1 MRKWL
6 PALAVSAA
14 AAFVSSVL
22 TAPQALA
29 QDSKPVPEKVPG
41 TNVEFSPSA
50 ARDPRAHALAAA
62 NPAAVQAGGLL
73 CGSGYRL
80 SFVDPLPDS
89 RRFGTLFTY
98 FKESMTPAMSG
109 ACALFDNNL
118 GVKKHMKLKLCWTT
132 CKVDEG
138 SFFDYA
144 GPVKYES
151 NDPDFQP
158 RCAEVN
164 ALMWEGDIAIIDRQT
179 DVAACD

>member
-6 PALAVSAA
+6 PALAVST
-14 AAFVSSVL
+14 AFVASVL

-50 ARDPRAHALAAA
+50 ARDPQTRALAGA
-62 NPAAVQAGGLL
+62 NAAAVQAGGLL
-73 CGSGYRL
+73 CGSGYKL
-80 SFVDPLPDS
+80 SYVDPLPDS

-98 FKESMTPAMSG
+98 YKEVTRPAKSG
-109 ACALFDNNL
+109 ACAVFDNNL

-138 SFFDYA
+138 TFLDYA

-151 NDPDFQP
+151 NDSTFQP
-158 RCAEVN
+158 RCAVVN
-164 ALMWEGDIAIIDRQT
+164 ALMWEGDVAIIDRQT
-179 DVAACD
+179 HVAACD